1 MPLTGLELG
10 WGSWLLLVGLGGL
23 LALDAASWPQAM
35 VSRPLVSGT
44 LGGLVFGDAQAG
56 FFAGAV
62 LEVMSFRHPPFGGAR
77 YPDTGPAGLAAGAG
91 YAAAGGAAL
100 SALLAAVLAGW
111 VLGWAGSRS
120 VHLLRALNARL
131 VGDPEALASRPE
143 RLEFRHRWAVRLD
156 ALRGA
161 LLTAALLVP
170 VLLAVRLAA
179 GFPPGTALGATASSA
194 LAVLGL
200 AAVVGAGGRNLDTGR
215 RGWPLLL
222 GGGVLA
228 AVLWS

>member
-10 WGSWLLLVGLGGL
+10 WGSWLLLVALGGL

-44 LGGLVFGDAQAG
+44 LGGLVFGDPQAG

-91 YAAAGGAAL
+91 YAVAGGGTL
-100 SALLAAVLAGW
+100 SGLLAAVLAGW

-120 VHLLRALNARL
+120 VHLLRSLNARL
-131 VGDPEALASRPE
+131 VGDPETLAHRPE
-143 RLEFRHRWAVRLD
+143 RLESRHRWAVRLD

-179 GFPPGTALGATASSA
+179 GLPPASGAGARVSFV

-200 AAVVGAGGRNLDTGR
+200 AGVVGAGGRNLGTGR
-215 RGWPLLL
+215 GGWPLLL